1 MTESQATFAG
11 LLRKLCADA
20 RLTPEDLAKAS
31 VFSPRTASDLE
42 RGVHP
47 TARKESNQDCP
58 ESI

>member
-1 MTESQATFAG
+1 MTES
-11 LLRKLCADA
+11 KLCADA